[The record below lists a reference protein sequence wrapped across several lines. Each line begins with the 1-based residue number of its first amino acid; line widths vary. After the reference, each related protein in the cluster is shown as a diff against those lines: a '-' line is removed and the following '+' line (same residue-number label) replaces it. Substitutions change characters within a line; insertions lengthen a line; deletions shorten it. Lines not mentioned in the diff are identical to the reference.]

1 MQRWIVLGA
10 LVLSLLGGGLM
21 FLYWKHHQSRP
32 DRQWVPIPFNPESTQ
47 AARDKSVE
55 ELRKALL
62 TDTILT
68 GVARDCGIETK
79 WKLESEQAA
88 LEELKRRVF
97 IETGETVIKGIPSAT
112 LNIGVKGTVGEQ
124 PELKM
129 LAERLIADV
138 QRLVAPTPPKP
149 MPTPAS
155 TSTAPNF

>member
-21 FLYWKHHQSRP
+21 FGYWKHHQSRP

-47 AARDKSVE
+47 AQRDKSVE

-62 TDTILT
+62 TESVLT
-68 GVARDCGIETK
+68 GIVRDCGIESK

-88 LEELKRRVF
+88 VEEIKRRVI
-97 IETGETVIKGIPSAT
+97 IEEGETVIRGIPTAT
-112 LNIGVKGTVGEQ
+112 LNVGFKGTVGEQ
-124 PELKM
+124 PELRS

-138 QRLVAPTPPKP
+138 QRLIAQSAPSAPAPTP
-149 MPTPAS
+149 TSAS
-155 TSTAPNF
+155 TPKF